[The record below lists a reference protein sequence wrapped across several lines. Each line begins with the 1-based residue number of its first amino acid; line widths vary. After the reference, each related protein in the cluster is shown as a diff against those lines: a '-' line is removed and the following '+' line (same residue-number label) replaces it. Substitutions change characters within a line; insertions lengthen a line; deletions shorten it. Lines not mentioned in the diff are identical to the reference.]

1 MNGTRSRFWRLIG
14 EMVETATTYGSVA
27 GGAAPSP
34 YVPDVDAQLTGIRVM
49 VGRQAATSLTNNF
62 QIRLTSTTFQP
73 NTIHVGGVGVGL
85 ATAPSAVAQFDFDVN
100 QPVKAGV
107 PITVEGR
114 NTFSNAVSP
123 DNLIF
128 GLFEI

>member
-1 MNGTRSRFWRLIG
+1 MNGKFRFWRLIG
-14 EMVETATTYGSVA
+14 EMIETATQYGSVA
-27 GGAAPSP
+27 GLAAPSP
-34 YVPDVDAQLTGIRVM
+34 YVPDVDAQLIGIRVL

-85 ATAPSAVAQFDFDVN
+85 GTAPSSYAQFDFDVS

-114 NTFSNAVSP
+114 NTFANAVTP